1 MQPQAADISGRVRD
15 YGHMMRTQGRKRCVL
30 EHTFFESDLT
40 PLPPPPPLLSQDAGV
55 QECGREVIK
64 GMSSRAL
71 GVRPRGKQRYV
82 LARAIV
88 RVLFDL

>member
-1 MQPQAADISGRVRD
+1 MAADINDRVQD
-15 YGHMMRTQGRKRCVL
+15 YGPRMRTRGRKRCVL

-40 PLPPPPPLLSQDAGV
+40 PLPPPPPPLLSQDAGV

-64 GMSSRAL
+64 GMSLRAL

>member
-1 MQPQAADISGRVRD
+1 MAADISGRVRD
-15 YGHMMRTQGRKRCVL
+15 YGPMMRTQGRKRCVL

-40 PLPPPPPLLSQDAGV
+40 PPPPPLLSQDAGV
-55 QECGREVIK
+55 QECSREVIK
-64 GMSSRAL
+64 GMSSREL